1 MEAVY
6 FSTGGWFMFE
16 VIVIALLLIITGLL
30 LHINIKLPA
39 RDLAQRDSHDHNHNS
54 NHNKN

>member
-1 MEAVY
+1 
-6 FSTGGWFMFE
+6 MFE

-30 LHINIKLPA
+30 LHINSKLPA
-39 RDLAQRDSHDHNHNS
+39 RNRVREALDRDRARRDSHDHNHNS